1 MNEASPAR
9 YSSAL
14 REKQKAGTRDLILE
28 AVGRCMQDRGL
39 EDLSFADVAASAAV
53 SERTVYR
60 HFPTKDA
67 LLDAYWS
74 WLHGSLGI
82 DAFPETAADLIAL
95 PRKVFGFFDEHEAII
110 RGMMASRQGREVRL
124 RVNTER
130 QAAIRKA
137 VQDAAPRL
145 AEPDLTRT
153 CASVQL
159 LYSATGW
166 LTMKDY
172 WGLAGA
178 EAGEAASQ
186 SIATL
191 LAYARLK
198 GETP

>member
-1 MNEASPAR
+1 
-9 YSSAL
+9 
-14 REKQKAGTRDLILE
+14 
-28 AVGRCMQDRGL
+28 MQDRGL
-39 EDLSFADVAASAAV
+39 EDLSFADVAAVAEV

-82 DAFPETAADLIAL
+82 DAFPDTAADLITL
-95 PRKVFGFFDEHEAII
+95 PLKVFPFFDDHEAVI
-110 RGMMASRQGREVRL
+110 RGMLASRQGRVVRL
-124 RVNTER
+124 RVNGER
-130 QAAIRKA
+130 QAAI
-137 VQDAAPRL
+137 
-145 AEPDLTRT
+145 TRT

-172 WGLAGA
+172 WGLSGA